1 MVQQVPTKP
10 ITTKPTPQQREIAGG
25 IYFVIHPSFSKS
37 NAVRNYGPEAELPDW
52 SGSYMPDEVTRDFSR
67 RMHFAAWRMSRCKD
81 QASMSHWKS
90 HYLNMRDQVVLGNR
104 KLVFR
109 AIRRWMPPA
118 SFADDMTSDCQIVL
132 IQSVA
137 AYNPWMGI
145 RFSTYAYTCLMRAL
159 SRLSQKMQA
168 DKLNRSVPLETLAG
182 TQFDP
187 FSMDPDAASS
197 LRLEEF
203 LGDGCTILSPREK
216 LVLIQRFCLDEK
228 QIPGTLEQV
237 GKKLGLS
244 KERVRQV
251 QARALDKLR
260 AVLA

>member
-1 MVQQVPTKP
+1 MVQPV
-10 ITTKPTPQQREIAGG
+10 TTKPTPRQRENADGV
-25 IYFVIHPSFSKS
+25 YFVIHASFSKS
-37 NAVRNYGPEAELPDW
+37 NAQRLYGPEADLPEW
-52 SGSYMPDEVTRDFSR
+52 SGSYMPDEVTRECSK
-67 RMHFAAWRMSRCKD
+67 RMHYAAWRMSKCKEIS
-81 QASMSHWKS
+81 ARVFWKS
-90 HYLNMRDQVVLGNR
+90 HYLNMRDQVVMGNR

-109 AIRRWMPPA
+109 AIRRWMPPTTQ
-118 SFADDMTSDCQIVL
+118 ADDMTSDCQIVL

-159 SRLSQKMQA
+159 SRMSQKMQA
-168 DKLNRSVPLETLAG
+168 DKITRSVPLESLVG
-182 TQFDP
+182 TAADP
-187 FSMDPDAASS
+187 FSLDIVSETS
-197 LRLEEF
+197 LHLDEF
-203 LGDGCTILSPREK
+203 LGDACNLLSPREK

-228 QIPGTLEQV
+228 NPSGTLEQV

-260 AVLA
+260 TVLS

>member
-1 MVQQVPTKP
+1 MVQQV
-10 ITTKPTPQQREIAGG
+10 TTKPTPRQRENAEGV
-25 IYFVIHPSFSKS
+25 YFVIHPSFSKS
-37 NAVRNYGPEAELPDW
+37 NAVRVYGPEAEMPEW
-52 SGSYMPDEVTRDFSR
+52 SGSYMPDEATRQFSQ

-81 QASMSHWKS
+81 EKSKAFWKS
-90 HYLNMRDQVVLGNR
+90 HYLNMRDQVVMGNR

-109 AIRRWMPPA
+109 AIRRWMPPTNH
-118 SFADDMTSDCQIVL
+118 ADDMTSDCHIVL

-145 RFSTYAYTCLMRAL
+145 RFSTYAFTCLMRAL

-168 DKLNRSVPLETLAG
+168 DRLNRSVPLETLTG

-187 FSMDPDAASS
+187 FSLDPDVASS
-197 LRLEEF
+197 LRLDEF
-203 LGDGCTILSPREK
+203 LGDHCTVLSAREK
-216 LVLIQRFCLDEK
+216 LVLIQRFCLGEK
-228 QIPGTLEQV
+228 QNAGTLEQV